1 MKILIVSQYFW
12 PEEFRINE
20 IVLNLV
26 KEGHQ
31 VDVLTGKPNYP
42 EGYLFEQFKKNP
54 KDYSSLNGA
63 NIYRIPN
70 ILRKNSTKFQL
81 FLNYFSF
88 VINGIVLGTF
98 KLRKNQYDIIFTF
111 ATSPITVALVSIWL
125 AKIKN
130 AKHIMWVLDIWPNI
144 LKELQIIKNKYVIN
158 ILDKIVRNIY
168 NKTDLILA
176 QSQSFVELIQQKN
189 KNYNVSYFPAWAED
203 ITIKSIK
210 HKIEIDDDKILDN
223 SKFKIVFTGNIGEA
237 QNFDRIIE
245 SADLLKSQKD
255 ISWIIVGTGRKIDY
269 YKRFIINRGIKNFYF
284 IGKKPINKMSFY
296 HKNADVLLISLKEG
310 TGLSATIP
318 GKIQTYLSSNKCILG
333 FIEGESK
340 KIIEESGVGLC
351 ANPVSPEDLI
361 KKIIFLKNNR
371 DFIKKIEVNKIGPN
385 YLNKHFNK
393 DLIFKNLN
401 KFIKKEFLKFDK
413 LKIISGVN
421 KIPMNK
427 NFSLS
432 GLNLAFL
439 GFYGSKKINFHK
451 DLYHWPDGIFFK
463 RFFGNKLRKIPGR
476 EIVNNLLLNSNI
488 KKVYVF
494 GILSPNA
501 KKYLISKYNRELQHI
516 NLPFDEPVSLY
527 NKYCNFEFSENDLI
541 ILTLP
546 TPKQEQFAQEIVNN
560 NKFFKIIC
568 VGGAVSMAA
577 GDERAI
583 PIIFEKYGLEFLW
596 RLRTDTKRRIKRLI
610 ISLILYLKA
619 ELSFKFYNQKKIII
633 DKDENQ

>member
-20 IVLNLV
+20 IALNLL

-54 KDYSSLNGA
+54 KDYSSLNAA

-111 ATSPITVALVSIWL
+111 ATSPITVAIVSIWL

-144 LKELQIIKNKYVIN
+144 LKELQIIKNKYIIN
-158 ILDKIVRNIY
+158 ILDKIVINIY

-269 YKRFIINRGIKNFYF
+269 
-284 IGKKPINKMSFY
+284 
-296 HKNADVLLISLKEG
+296 
-310 TGLSATIP
+310 
-318 GKIQTYLSSNKCILG
+318 
-333 FIEGESK
+333 
-340 KIIEESGVGLC
+340 
-351 ANPVSPEDLI
+351 
-361 KKIIFLKNNR
+361 
-371 DFIKKIEVNKIGPN
+371 
-385 YLNKHFNK
+385 
-393 DLIFKNLN
+393 
-401 KFIKKEFLKFDK
+401 
-413 LKIISGVN
+413 
-421 KIPMNK
+421 
-427 NFSLS
+427 
-432 GLNLAFL
+432 
-439 GFYGSKKINFHK
+439 
-451 DLYHWPDGIFFK
+451 
-463 RFFGNKLRKIPGR
+463 
-476 EIVNNLLLNSNI
+476 
-488 KKVYVF
+488 
-494 GILSPNA
+494 
-501 KKYLISKYNRELQHI
+501 
-516 NLPFDEPVSLY
+516 
-527 NKYCNFEFSENDLI
+527 
-541 ILTLP
+541 
-546 TPKQEQFAQEIVNN
+546 
-560 NKFFKIIC
+560 
-568 VGGAVSMAA
+568 
-577 GDERAI
+577 
-583 PIIFEKYGLEFLW
+583 
-596 RLRTDTKRRIKRLI
+596 
-610 ISLILYLKA
+610 
-619 ELSFKFYNQKKIII
+619 
-633 DKDENQ
+633 